1 MTIPWKP
8 KDRPT
13 LIPALPGGKKLIDFV
28 KHVFDA
34 RVEHIYETPN
44 GGVAHAEIRFGDSLV
59 MTGDPSGDHLIPP
72 GAAHVYVPDC
82 DAAYARA
89 VARGA
94 TSKEA
99 PKDQFYGDRVA
110 RVVDPHGNQWS
121 IATHREEVSAE
132 ELNRR
137 MEALMK
143 GGG

>member
-1 MTIPWKP
+1 MAIPWKP
-8 KDRPT
+8 TDMPT
-13 LIPALPGGKKLIDFV
+13 LTPALPGGKKLIEFA

-34 RVEHIYETPN
+34 RATHVYETPD

-59 MTGDPSGDHLIPP
+59 MTGDPMGEHTIPP

-82 DAAYARA
+82 DAAYERA
-89 VARGA
+89 LAHGA

-110 RVVDPHGNQWS
+110 RVVDAQGNQWS
-121 IATHREEVSAE
+121 IATHKEDVSEE